1 MYRMVCPQ
9 CEAITEEGTRCK
21 RHTCVRFPYCFQH
34 MRIKEG
40 LALKASD
47 IPNAGK
53 GVFATR
59 DFPLKKREIDLKAKK
74 PIAYYSA
81 KEITHEPDPNS
92 AYVLKVNDR
101 EYLDSKDP
109 SNYTGRYINS
119 FKNHPDREKRSANVR
134 FAKNQR
140 IYWKDDRAVV
150 PIKQTKPI
158 KKGQELFLNYGNAY
172 PFERR
177 VEI

>member
-1 MYRMVCPQ
+1 
-9 CEAITEEGTRCK
+9 
-21 RHTCVRFPYCFQH
+21 

-40 LALKASD
+40 LALKDSD

-81 KEITHEPDPNS
+81 KEITHEPDPFS
-92 AYVLKVNDR
+92 AYVLQVNNND
-101 EYLDSKDP
+101 YLNSEDP
-109 SNYTGRYINS
+109 SNFTGRYINS
-119 FKNHPDREKRSANVR
+119 FKNHPDKTKRNANVR
-134 FAKNQR
+134 FTANQR
-140 IYWKDDRAVV
+140 IYKKDDRYVV
-150 PIKQTKPI
+150 PIKQTKSI
-158 KKGQELFLNYGNAY
+158 KKGDELRLNYGNAY
-172 PFERR
+172 PFERQ